1 VGISRDF
8 AYHNLSGDDVP
19 VIFRPLA
26 GNALQTGVSS
36 NVLFVRASGRLADIG
51 NLVQRE
57 LLALNPEVPVFDVL
71 PFETR
76 LADLLTPQRLGFRL
90 LGGFGLLAL
99 VIASVG
105 VYGVVGYVVAR
116 RTREVGIRM
125 ALGERP
131 GSVVLRMI
139 RENLVPVLVGAI
151 VGVALSAAMARAL
164 AGFLYGVSPADP
176 LAYLVSIAILLVASL
191 TAAAIPARRASRVS
205 PMTALRSE

>member
-1 VGISRDF
+1 M
-8 AYHNLSGDDVP
+8 
-19 VIFRPLA
+19 
-26 GNALQTGVSS
+26 GNQ
-36 NVLFVRASGRLADIG
+36 I
-51 NLVQRE
+51 QRE

-131 GSVVLRMI
+131 GSVVQRMI
-139 RENLVPVLVGAI
+139 RENLAPVVVGAI
-151 VGVALSAAMARAL
+151 IGVVLSTAMARAL
-164 AGFLYGVSPADP
+164 SGFLYGVSPADP
-176 LAYLVSIAILLVASL
+176 LAYLVSIAILLLASL